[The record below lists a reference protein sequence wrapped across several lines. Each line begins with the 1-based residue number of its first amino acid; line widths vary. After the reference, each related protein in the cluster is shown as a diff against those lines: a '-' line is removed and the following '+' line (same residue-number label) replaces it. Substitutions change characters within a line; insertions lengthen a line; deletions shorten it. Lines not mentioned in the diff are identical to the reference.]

1 MIIKKLLLKK
11 NQTKNFNF
19 QKIDSACFAKN
30 DIRLLASCSQTLL
43 TSPKNTTSSSRSRG
57 IETMTSSASSTLVT
71 NSTTPTTGSE
81 TLSQSESGEFGNR
94 GLEREFGKSEFGRSG
109 LAGGFGKSGLDGGL
123 GKSGLDG
130 EFGKSGLDG
139 EFGKS
144 GLDGEFGKSGLDGE
158 DERDEGELTQFS
170 RRPGRADRLSKDGV
184 GDHKQEDKISVRD
197 ANTSSVSMSTE
208 KPFSLSAREVSGM
221 SESDSES
228 FIASEISLRAKL
240 AGSIGMTIAL
250 VPVLTGV
257 DSKGT
262 VTDRLNVS
270 TTDTLK
276 LTDSAIPSESLE
288 KNKNK
293 IEKQENAVLSG
304 NKNCSTSTNLFANIF

>member
-1 MIIKKLLLKK
+1 M
-11 NQTKNFNF
+11 
-19 QKIDSACFAKN
+19 
-30 DIRLLASCSQTLL
+30 
-43 TSPKNTTSSSRSRG
+43 
-57 IETMTSSASSTLVT
+57 
-71 NSTTPTTGSE
+71 
-81 TLSQSESGEFGNR
+81 
-94 GLEREFGKSEFGRSG
+94 
-109 LAGGFGKSGLDGGL
+109 
-123 GKSGLDG
+123 
-130 EFGKSGLDG
+130 
-139 EFGKS
+139 
-144 GLDGEFGKSGLDGE
+144 
-158 DERDEGELTQFS
+158 TQFS

-197 ANTSSVSMSTE
+197 AKTSSVSMSTE
-208 KPFSLSAREVSGM
+208 KPFSFSAREVSGM

-240 AGSIGMTIAL
+240 AGPIGMTIAL

-276 LTDSAIPSESLE
+276 LTDSAIPNESLE

-293 IEKQENAVLSG
+293 IEKPENAELSG